1 MLIQLLNGLVYGAL
15 LFSLASG
22 LALMFGLR
30 RIVNFSHGALYM
42 LGAYLGY
49 SLANLFGFWLALVMA
64 TLALALLGALLDA
77 AVFRP
82 LQSRD
87 PLIILLVT
95 FGLALIAEDL
105 VQTIW
110 GNETHTLAIPAQLAG
125 SVEFAGIV
133 FPSYR
138 LAIIVFG
145 LLVAAGLS
153 LWLKFSRIGLFV
165 RAASINPT
173 LAAIQGVDTD
183 RVSLLVVAVG
193 AALAGMSGVVAAPI
207 MSLAPSMAADIL
219 VDSFIVVVVGG
230 LGSLTGAFITAMILG
245 QINVLGIIIA
255 PEFTALL
262 PFIIMVVV
270 LIWKPT
276 GLAGSRV

>member
-1 MLIQLLNGLVYGAL
+1 
-15 LFSLASG
+15 
-22 LALMFGLR
+22 MFGLR

-49 SLANLFGFWLALVMA
+49 SIAGKIGFWPALVLS
-64 TLALALLGALLDA
+64 TLALAALGALLDA

-82 LQSRD
+82 LQDRD

-95 FGLALIAEDL
+95 FGFALIAEDV

-110 GNETHTLAIPAQLAG
+110 GNDTHSLAMPALLAG
-125 SVEFAGIV
+125 VIDLRGSS
-133 FPSYR
+133 FPAYR
-138 LAIIVFG
+138 LAIITFG
-145 LLVAAGLS
+145 LMVAIGLS
-153 LWLKFSRIGLFV
+153 LWLRFSRVGLFV
-165 RAASINPT
+165 RAASFNPT
-173 LAAIQGVDTD
+173 LAAIQGIDTD

-193 AALAGMSGVVAAPI
+193 AALAGASGVVAAPI
-207 MSLAPSMAADIL
+207 LSLAPSMAADIL
-219 VDSFIVVVVGG
+219 VDSFVVVVVGG
-230 LGSLTGAFITAMILG
+230 LGSLTGAFITALILG
-245 QINVLGIIIA
+245 QVNVLGIIFA

-262 PFIIMVVV
+262 PFAIMVAV